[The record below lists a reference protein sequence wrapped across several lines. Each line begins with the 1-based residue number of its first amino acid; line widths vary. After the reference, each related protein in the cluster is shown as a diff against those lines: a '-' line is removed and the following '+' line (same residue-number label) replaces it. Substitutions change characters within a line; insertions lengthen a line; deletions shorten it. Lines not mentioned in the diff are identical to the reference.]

1 MNLPRL
7 LALCGLAFA
16 GSLSVAAVP
25 LDEPVATLHP
35 GYPVQWIGHTGQVV
49 HVSNH
54 TANVWSFSYTPDGA
68 VPPATGTALDSAY
81 RPVFAAD
88 GKALVEKNRDYLTSE
103 GFRVIRLS
111 DQTTL
116 GDLPGTFRH
125 ADGSPIVTAQG
136 TFALG
141 APGNGIDLQVLTYS
155 RGSDGVTLRTLA
167 GTATSPARSLLAAC
181 DEWIA
186 RWGTE
191 SQIGNQVV
199 VIHHLSDLAEIRRI
213 TVRWQDGMDGIA
225 AGHGNHLYF
234 RTRND
239 FRCLDITT
247 GDIVPVLDMP
257 TSWSR
262 ANQAID
268 AAADGFWFFAPEVM
282 EVRRYRRTPAAGFEL
297 DFRGAIPRASSSW
310 SAELNVSANLVHL
323 TGEGKVRI
331 YDTQAS
337 RPQLLPPGLPPLKE
351 SDATVPLPLTLDRV
365 ADREL
370 SLRVRTTGGSAT
382 PGLDYVPLDQVVT
395 FPAGTRTVTVPL
407 AIKDD
412 LVAEAFETIGIEL
425 LDADGLRL
433 PGILSPGVVIAGSG
447 LEWRE
452 FQFKD
457 SAGAP
462 LQNVTPRHVF
472 TGVIAGP
479 VDFSGN
485 LHLWDRQ
492 TGNHRG
498 VTEIPF
504 GDSWTQPD
512 VLETPL
518 GLESVSHPGG
528 ITLYR
533 VSFTNGSTLAK
544 RTFAIPNTGSPATT
558 LLGGGRM
565 LVRTG
570 GYGYSAPFTTRI
582 YSFDGP
588 ADGVDFPIFDGFV
601 PNFLETLSDGN
612 RLAVSWREPDSF
624 PRVPGFVNH
633 LRWYRT
639 DTMEIEGEIA
649 VESAASLLALRDD
662 LLVFQSD
669 GITRAV
675 DLETAAIR
683 WSSED
688 LGNGGAVTGT
698 HVFAEDGIWE
708 IATGLKVSPPLHHDS
723 RLPDSTPLA
732 TYLRSHGPGGIFG
745 RISYSEVLPGGA
757 TGYFTR
763 HYDIRTDRQR
773 PGLEWLGKGLRLDE
787 EQAVI
792 PFKSSEAF
800 ASPFSVTLTQATQGR
815 PTLYRPFAIPSSSF
829 AVPGDRQVHLL
840 PLTAP
845 PETPLYGKSH
855 PLVIRA
861 DIAGAQPLTRSLSVD
876 RDDGTPRLPLHLT
889 RALPAIDALNL
900 PPFTARHSDG
910 RLVLATG
917 STYPDVNPDGR
928 VVVVDPATG
937 AVLLDMHDPA
947 PLYRRAFG
955 LDALVQGDRL
965 LVFCKHQPT
974 GAAMVEVYELSSQR
988 LLGSI
993 ADLSFNNTI
1002 ALFMDATPTH
1012 FALSAASIAFWE
1024 KKSTVFVYRWSDLKP
1039 VVRKSGSK
1047 KGGLGFGVD
1056 LKPDRVFAGIWGARE
1071 QNDTGLFAQAVGAKL
1086 KLPKWPKFT
1095 GGQLIAGEPL
1105 FYLLDRAGMTRAYDP
1120 ATFREVWSFQGPIHG
1135 ASRGTTRDYAWI
1147 DQGTRGISLRDGATG
1162 APLATSM
1169 LPPGPANRS
1178 YWNTAFGSPG
1188 LIFFGHDKGIRAV
1201 APEDLGDFADTRRWR
1216 NLPPRLGSLEED
1228 LDGTGQPDFAEYVV
1242 HRLPPGGSLG
1252 SVRIEGGQVV
1262 IAEGDAPPADLVSLA
1277 EVEVAPGWWYP
1288 VAWRD
1293 GASPWEKRDLPSG
1306 INDAAPLRVRHLP
1319 HPALGCFPPLLSW
1332 PPQPV
1337 AIGGD
1342 DANVLRALSDPG
1354 HLGIR
1359 TSSAS
1364 FAGTGPESQPLRL
1377 TRGGSGWQVE
1387 YYRPVGEV
1395 DPAMLESSTDLTTWI
1410 AVGDDPTFTVLTEAA
1425 GSGIEKVILH
1435 VRASDTRRFFRLR
1448 R

>member
-1 MNLPRL
+1 MNFPRL
-7 LALCGLAFA
+7 LALCGFAFSSSLA
-16 GSLSVAAVP
+16 AAVP

-35 GYPVQWIGHTGQVV
+35 SYPVQWIGHTGQAV
-49 HVSNH
+49 HVSNY

-68 VPPATGTALDSAY
+68 VQPVTGTTLGSGY
-81 RPVFAAD
+81 RPVFAGE
-88 GKALVEKNRDYLTSE
+88 GKALVENNRDYLTSE

-111 DQTTL
+111 DNATL

-125 ADGSPIVTAQG
+125 ADGSPVITAQG
-136 TFALG
+136 AFALG

-155 RGSDGVTLRTLA
+155 RGSDDMTLRTLA
-167 GTATSPARSLLAAC
+167 GTANSPARALLAAC
-181 DEWIA
+181 DEWVA

-199 VIHHLSDLAEIRRI
+199 VIHRLSDLAEIRRV

-225 AGHGNHLYF
+225 AGYGNHLYF
-234 RTRND
+234 RTRNE
-239 FRCLDITT
+239 FRCLDIAT
-247 GDIVPVLDMP
+247 GEIAPVLALP

-262 ANQAID
+262 SNQAID

-282 EVRRYRRTPAAGFEL
+282 EVQRYRRTPAAGFEL

-310 SAELNVSANLVHL
+310 SAELNVSGNLVHL

-331 YDTQAS
+331 YDTLAS

-351 SDATVPLPLTLDRV
+351 ANATVPLPLTLDR
-365 ADREL
+365 APDREL
-370 SLRVRTTGGSAT
+370 SLRVRSAGGSAT

-412 LVAEAFETIGIEL
+412 LVAEAFETIGLEL
-425 LDADGLRL
+425 LDADGIRL
-433 PGILSPGVVIAGSG
+433 PEVLSPGVVIAGSG

-452 FQFKD
+452 FPFKD

-479 VDFSGN
+479 VDYSGN

-498 VTEIPF
+498 VTEIPL

-512 VLETPL
+512 VLETPP
-518 GLESVSHPGG
+518 GLESVSHAGG
-528 ITLYR
+528 LTLYR
-533 VSFTNGSTLAK
+533 VSSANGATLAK
-544 RTFAIPNTGSPATT
+544 RTFAMPGSGSATTT

-570 GYGYSAPFTTRI
+570 GYGSSTPFTTRI

-601 PNFLETLSDGN
+601 PNFLETLSDGK

-624 PRVPGFVNH
+624 PREPGFVSH

-649 VESAASLLALRDD
+649 LESAASLLALRDD
-662 LLVFQSD
+662 LLVFQSN

-688 LGNGGAVTGT
+688 LGNGGTVAGT
-698 HVFAEDGIWE
+698 HVFADDGIWE
-708 IATGLKVSPPLHHDS
+708 IATGLKVSPPLHFDS
-723 RLPDSTPLA
+723 RLPDTTSMA
-732 TYLRSHGPGGIFG
+732 TYLRSHGPGGMFG
-745 RISYSEVLPGGA
+745 RISYAEILPGGA
-757 TGYFTR
+757 TVFRTR

-800 ASPFSVTLTQATQGR
+800 VAPFSITVTQATEGR
-815 PTLYRPFAIPSSSF
+815 PTLSRPVVIPSSPF
-829 AVPGDRQVHLL
+829 AVPGDRQVHLF
-840 PLTAP
+840 PVAAT

-855 PLVIRA
+855 TVEIRA

-876 RDDGTPRLPLHLT
+876 RDDGTTRLPLHLT
-889 RALPAIDALNL
+889 RAMPAIDALNL

-928 VVVVDPATG
+928 VIVVDPTTG
-937 AVLLDMHDPA
+937 VVLLDLHDPA
-947 PLYRRAFG
+947 PAYRRAFG

-974 GAAMVEVYELSSQR
+974 GAAMVEVYELSSHR
-988 LLGSI
+988 LLASI
-993 ADLSFNNTI
+993 SDLSFNNTI

-1071 QNDTGLFAQAVGAKL
+1071 QNDTGLFAQAVDAKL

-1105 FYLLDRAGMTRAYDP
+1105 FYLLDRAGVTRAYDP
-1120 ATFREVWSFQGPIHG
+1120 ATFREVWSFQGAIHG
-1135 ASRGTTRDYAWI
+1135 ATRGTTRDYAWV
-1147 DQGTRGISLRDGATG
+1147 DQGTRGISVRDGATG
-1162 APLATSM
+1162 APLATSL
-1169 LPPGPANRS
+1169 LPPGPADRS

-1188 LIFFGHDKGIRAV
+1188 LVFFGHDKGLRAV

-1228 LDGTGQPDFAEYVV
+1228 LDGTGQPDFAEYVAR
-1242 HRLPPGGSLG
+1242 RLPPGGSLG
-1252 SVRIEGGQVV
+1252 SARIEAGALVV
-1262 IAEGDAPPADLVSLA
+1262 EDGDSPPADLVSLVEA
-1277 EVEVAPGWWYP
+1277 EVADGWWYP

-1293 GASPWEKRDLPSG
+1293 GLSAWVKQPLPSG
-1306 INDAAPLRVRHLP
+1306 ASDATPLRVRHLP
-1319 HPALGCFPPLLSW
+1319 HPSLGWFPPLLSW

-1337 AIGGD
+1337 AIGD
-1342 DANVLRALSDPG
+1342 DGSNLLPDLSHPTELRLRS
-1354 HLGIR
+1354 
-1359 TSSAS
+1359 SSAS
-1364 FAGTGPESQPLRL
+1364 VADTASESQPLRL
-1377 TRGGSGWQVE
+1377 TPGGSGWLLE
-1387 YYRPVGEV
+1387 YLRPVDEAE
-1395 DPAMLESSTDLTTWI
+1395 PAMLETSTDLKTWTPVADQPSYNPI
-1410 AVGDDPTFTVLTEAA
+1410 TEPA
-1425 GSGIEKVILH
+1425 GPGVEKVIH
-1435 VRASDTRRFFRLR
+1435 RVPASDTRRFFRLR

>member
-7 LALCGLAFA
+7 LALCAIAFA
-16 GSLSVAAVP
+16 GPLAAAVP

-35 GYPVQWIGHTGQVV
+35 GYPVQWIGHTGQAV
-49 HVSNH
+49 HVSNY
-54 TANVWSFSYTPDGA
+54 TANVWTFSYTPDGA
-68 VPPATGTALDSAY
+68 VSPATGTALDSAD

-88 GKALVEKNRDYLTSE
+88 GKALLEKNRDYLTSD

-116 GDLPGTFRH
+116 GDLPATFRH
-125 ADGSPIVTAQG
+125 ADGSPVITADG
-136 TFALG
+136 AFALG

-155 RGSDGVTLRTLA
+155 RGSDDMTLRTLA
-167 GTATSPARSLLAAC
+167 GTATSPARALLAAC
-181 DEWIA
+181 DDWIA

-199 VIHHLSDLAEIRRI
+199 VIHRLSDLAEIRRI

-239 FRCLDITT
+239 FRCLDIAT
-247 GDIVPVLDMP
+247 GDIVPVLDIP

-297 DFRGAIPRASSSW
+297 DFRGSIPRASSSW
-310 SAELNVSANLVHL
+310 SAELNVSGNLAHL

-331 YDTQAS
+331 YDPQAS

-351 SDATVPLPLTLDRV
+351 SDATVPLPLTLDRA

-407 AIKDD
+407 TIKDD

-433 PGILSPGVVIAGSG
+433 PDILSPGVVIAGSG

-452 FQFKD
+452 FPFKD
-457 SAGAP
+457 SAGAA
-462 LQNVTPRHVF
+462 LQNVTPQHIF
-472 TGVIAGP
+472 TGLIAGP
-479 VDFSGN
+479 VNYSGN

-498 VTEIPF
+498 VTEIPS

-518 GLESVSHPGG
+518 GLEAVNHVGG

-533 VSFTNGSTLAK
+533 VSSTTGATLAK
-544 RTFAIPNTGSPATT
+544 RSFAIPNSGSPATT

-588 ADGVDFPIFDGFV
+588 ADGVDFPIFDGIV

-649 VESAASLLALRDD
+649 LESAASLLALRDD
-662 LLVFQSD
+662 LLVFQSN

-683 WSSED
+683 WSSDE
-688 LGNGGAVTGT
+688 LRSGGAVTGT
-698 HVFAEDGIWE
+698 HVFADDCIWE
-708 IATGLKVSPPLHHDS
+708 IATGLKVSPPLHFDS

-732 TYLRSHGPGGIFG
+732 TYLRSHGPGGMFG
-745 RISYSEVLPGGA
+745 RISFSETRPDGA
-757 TGYFTR
+757 TGSFTR

-800 ASPFSVTLTQATQGR
+800 AHPFSVTLTQATGGR

-829 AVPGDRQVHLL
+829 PVPGDRHVHLL

-855 PLVIRA
+855 PLEIRA
-861 DIAGAQPLTRSLSVD
+861 EIAGAQPLNRRLSAD

-900 PPFTARHSDG
+900 PLFTLRHGDG

-917 STYPDVNPDGR
+917 ATYPDVNPDGR
-928 VVVVDPATG
+928 VIVVDPASG

-947 PLYRRAFG
+947 PIYGRAFG

-965 LVFCKHQPT
+965 LVFCKHPPT
-974 GAAMVEVYELSSQR
+974 GAAMVEVYQLSSRR

-993 ADLSFNNTI
+993 ADDSFNNMI
-1002 ALFMDATPTH
+1002 ALHMDATPTH
-1012 FALSAASIAFWE
+1012 FALSAASLSPWE

-1039 VVRKSGSK
+1039 VVRKSGGK

-1056 LKPDRVFAGIWGARE
+1056 LKQDRVFAGIRGARE

-1105 FYLLDRAGMTRAYDP
+1105 FYLLDRSGVSRAYDP
-1120 ATFREVWSFQGPIHG
+1120 STFREVWSFQGAITG
-1135 ASRGTTRDYAWI
+1135 ATQGTTRDFAWI
-1147 DQGTRGISLRDGATG
+1147 DHGSAGISIRDGSTG
-1162 APLATSM
+1162 APLATSK
-1169 LPPGPANRS
+1169 LPLGPANRTFV
-1178 YWNTAFGSPG
+1178 YPAVGTPHG
-1188 LIFFGHDKGIRAV
+1188 IFFGHDKGIRAV
-1201 APEDLGDFADTRRWR
+1201 ATSDLGDFADTRRWQNR
-1216 NLPPRLGSLEED
+1216 TPLLASPDED
-1228 LDGTGQPDFAEYVV
+1228 LDGNGQPDFAEYVL

-1252 SVRIEGGQVV
+1252 SVRIEGAQVV
-1262 IAEGDAPPADLVSLA
+1262 IAEGDTPPADLVSLA
-1277 EVEVAPGWWYP
+1277 EIEVAPGWWYP

-1306 INDAAPLRVRHLP
+1306 VTDATPLRLRHLP
-1319 HPALGCFPPLLSW
+1319 HPALGWFPPLLSW
-1332 PPQPV
+1332 PPQAV
-1337 AIGGD
+1337 AIADEGT
-1342 DANVLRALSDPG
+1342 NVLPDPATALALRSQPS
-1354 HLGIR
+1354 
-1359 TSSAS
+1359 T
-1364 FAGTGPESQPLRL
+1364 AGTISGATDLPPLHLVSGPDGWALEYLRP
-1377 TRGGSGWQVE
+1377 TDE
-1387 YYRPVGEV
+1387 AE
-1395 DPAMLESSTDLTTWI
+1395 PALLETSTDLKTWTP
-1410 AVGDDPTFTVLTEAA
+1410 VTDEPSFTPLTQPA
-1425 GSGIEKVILH
+1425 GPGIEKVILH
-1435 VRASDTRRFFRLR
+1435 VQTSETRRFFRLR